1 MIPRAALVCIGFVA
15 TGFFWLVE
23 SVRANELRMGQGYGS
38 RAVEP
43 CDPFAEDLDTVA
55 PPETCMRFGGR
66 VRVDLGVHGPSQAG
80 RTYGAAPAAVRVDA
94 ADDRSEGRL
103 PRRLDS
109 GVTPSHLRIQ
119 GPDATG
125 TIDPASAR

>member
-1 MIPRAALVCIGFVA
+1 MIPRAALVCIGLVA

-23 SVRANELRMGQGYGS
+23 NVRANDLRLGQGYGA

-66 VRVDLGVHGPSQAG
+66 VRVDLGAGPSQAG
-80 RTYGAAPAAVRVDA
+80 KTYGAAPAAVRVDA
-94 ADDRSEGRL
+94 GDDGSAGRP
-103 PRRLDS
+103 PRRLGS

-119 GPDATG
+119 SPDATG
-125 TIDPASAR
+125 MIAPANAR